1 MMTNEILKEIFSK
14 GIGSIVSVKGSAA
27 FRESG
32 GNQMEHFVNYSR
44 ILTILI
50 QEAGRVCADYAS
62 DLFISWESLL
72 VEVEK
77 KMKEKANFTLTT
89 FFGFREQGV
98 DGPLYITEKITNENV
113 YGDPYASIYRLD
125 VNAKHSIDIAGESD
139 YAVELIL
146 FPVYRTQMLVPT
158 YMATK
163 RDGTKIKGYLL
174 PEGFGSYLI
183 PEEGITLQGTEKAEV
198 LLVSVF
204 PDSIRRF

>member
-1 MMTNEILKEIFSK
+1 MMTNEILKEVFSK
-14 GIGSIVSVKGSAA
+14 GIGSVVSVKGSAA
-27 FRESG
+27 LRESG
-32 GNQMEHFVNYSR
+32 GNRLEHFVNYSR

-72 VEVEK
+72 DEAEK
-77 KMKEKANFTLTT
+77 KMKEKADFTLTT

-98 DGPLYITEKITNENV
+98 DGPFYINEKLSDEKV

-125 VNAKHSIDIAGESD
+125 MSAKHSVDIGGESSFM
-139 YAVELIL
+139 VELL
-146 FPVYRTQMLVPT
+146 LCVVYRTQMLVPT

-163 RDGTKIKGYLL
+163 RDGTKVKGYLL

-183 PEEGITLQGTEKAEV
+183 PEEGVTLLGSEKAEV
-198 LLVSVF
+198 RLVSVF
-204 PDSIRRF
+204 PDTIRRC

>member
-1 MMTNEILKEIFSK
+1 MMTNEVLKKIFAK
-14 GIGSIVSVKGSAA
+14 GVGSVVSVKGSAA
-27 FRESG
+27 FRENG
-32 GNQMEHFVNYSR
+32 GNRLEHFVNYSR

-50 QEAGRVCADYAS
+50 QEAGRVCVDYAS

-72 VEVEK
+72 DEAEK

-98 DGPLYITEKITNENV
+98 DGPLYINEKLSNENM

-139 YAVELIL
+139 YEVELLL

-158 YMATK
+158 YIATK
-163 RDGTKIKGYLL
+163 NDGTKVKGYLL

-183 PEEGITLQGTEKAEV
+183 PEEGVTLLGAEKAEV
-198 LLVSVF
+198 HLVSVF
-204 PDSIRRF
+204 PDSIRRC